1 MGLAFGISPPS
12 PVHSV
17 LMFVVFEGGDGVGKS
32 TQINQVSRVLTQR
45 GIAHITTR
53 EPGGTPP
60 AEAVRRALL
69 YEKDQPWPLWAE
81 VFLLAAARA
90 HHVAHVIRPALDR
103 GDWVLCDRFTES
115 TRAYQYQA
123 YAENPA
129 LFDAIVH
136 QATGGLTPDVT
147 FVFLLEAGERL
158 SHRPSHQDDCF
169 ESRNAHFQHQ
179 VTAHFANLARNPPAD
194 YMVLQA
200 DQPVAQI
207 TQTIVGALLTKHMG
221 RISTPRA

>member
-1 MGLAFGISPPS
+1 
-12 PVHSV
+12 
-17 LMFVVFEGGDGVGKS
+17 MFVVFEGGDGVGKS

-45 GIAHITTR
+45 GIPHITTR

-90 HHVAHVIRPALDR
+90 HHLTHVIRPALAR

-115 TRAYQYQA
+115 TRAYQHQA

-136 QATGGLTPDVT
+136 QATEGLTPDLT
-147 FVFLLEAGERL
+147 FVFQLDEGHRL
-158 SHRPSHQDDCF
+158 SRRPRNQDDCF
-169 ESRNAHFQHQ
+169 ESRNHDFQHQ
-179 VTAHFANLARNPPAD
+179 VAAHFAKLAQNPPAD
-194 YMVLQA
+194 YVFLQA
-200 DQPVAQI
+200 DQPI
-207 TQTIVGALLTKHMG
+207 GTLTQGIVEALLKTGK
-221 RISTPRA
+221 AVL

>member
-1 MGLAFGISPPS
+1 
-12 PVHSV
+12 
-17 LMFVVFEGGDGVGKS
+17 MFVVFEGGDGVGKS

-45 GIAHITTR
+45 GIPHITTR

-90 HHVAHVIRPALDR
+90 HHLTHVIRPALAR

-115 TRAYQYQA
+115 TRAYQHQA

-136 QATGGLTPDVT
+136 QATEGLTPDLT
-147 FVFLLEAGERL
+147 FVFQLDEGHRL
-158 SHRPSHQDDCF
+158 SRRPRNQDDCF
-169 ESRNAHFQHQ
+169 ESRNHDFQHQ
-179 VTAHFANLARNPPAD
+179 VAAHFAKLAQNPPAD
-194 YMVLQA
+194 YVFLQA
-200 DQPVAQI
+200 DQPIATL
-207 TQTIVGALLTKHMG
+207 TQGIVEALLKTGK
-221 RISTPRA
+221 SVL

>member
-1 MGLAFGISPPS
+1 
-12 PVHSV
+12 
-17 LMFVVFEGGDGVGKS
+17 MFVVFEGGDGVGKS

-45 GIAHITTR
+45 GIPHITTR

-90 HHVAHVIRPALDR
+90 HHLTHVIRPALAR

-115 TRAYQYQA
+115 TRAYQHQA

-136 QATGGLTPDVT
+136 QATGGLTPDLT
-147 FVFLLEAGERL
+147 FVFQLDEGHRL
-158 SHRPSHQDDCF
+158 SRRPRNQDDCF
-169 ESRNAHFQHQ
+169 ESRNHDFQHQ
-179 VTAHFANLARNPPAD
+179 VAAHFAKLAQNPPTD
-194 YMVLQA
+194 YVFLQA
-200 DQPVAQI
+200 DQPIATL
-207 TQTIVGALLTKHMG
+207 TQGIVERLLG
-221 RISTPRA
+221 GL

>member
-1 MGLAFGISPPS
+1 
-12 PVHSV
+12 
-17 LMFVVFEGGDGVGKS
+17 MFVVFEGGDGVGKS

-45 GIAHITTR
+45 GIPHITTR

-90 HHVAHVIRPALDR
+90 HHLTHVIRPALAR

-115 TRAYQYQA
+115 TRAYQHQA

-136 QATGGLTPDVT
+136 QATGGLTPDLT
-147 FVFLLEAGERL
+147 FVFQLDEGHRL
-158 SHRPSHQDDCF
+158 SRRPRNQDDCF
-169 ESRNAHFQHQ
+169 ESRNHDFQHQ
-179 VTAHFANLARNPPAD
+179 VAAHFAKLAQNPPAD
-194 YMVLQA
+194 YVFLQA
-200 DQPVAQI
+200 DQPIATL
-207 TQTIVGALLTKHMG
+207 TQGIVEALLKTGK
-221 RISTPRA
+221 SVL

>member
-1 MGLAFGISPPS
+1 
-12 PVHSV
+12 
-17 LMFVVFEGGDGVGKS
+17 MFVVFEGGDGVGKS

-45 GIAHITTR
+45 GIPHITTR

-81 VFLLAAARA
+81 VFLVAAARA
-90 HHVAHVIRPALDR
+90 HHLAHVIRPALAR

-115 TRAYQYQA
+115 TRAYQHQA

-136 QATGGLTPDVT
+136 QATEGLTPDLT
-147 FVFLLEAGERL
+147 FVFQLDEGHRL
-158 SHRPSHQDDCF
+158 SRRPRNQDDCF
-169 ESRNAHFQHQ
+169 ESRNHDFQHQ
-179 VTAHFANLARNPPAD
+179 VAAHFAKLAQNPPAD
-194 YMVLQA
+194 YVFLQA
-200 DQPVAQI
+200 DQPIATL
-207 TQTIVGALLTKHMG
+207 TQGIVEALLKTGK
-221 RISTPRA
+221 SVL

>member
-1 MGLAFGISPPS
+1 M
-12 PVHSV
+12 V
-17 LMFVVFEGGDGVGKS
+17 MFVVFEGGDGVGKS

-45 GIAHITTR
+45 GIPHITTR

-90 HHVAHVIRPALDR
+90 HHVAHVIRPALAR

-115 TRAYQYQA
+115 TRAYQHQA

-136 QATGGLTPDVT
+136 QATGGLTPDLT
-147 FVFLLEAGERL
+147 FVFHLNEGQRL
-158 SHRPSHQDDCF
+158 SRRAGNPDDCF
-169 ESRNAHFQHQ
+169 ESRNHDFQHQ
-179 VTAHFANLARNPPAD
+179 VAAHFANLAHNPPAG
-194 YMVLQA
+194 YIFLQA
-200 DQPVAQI
+200 DQPIATL
-207 TQTIVGALLTKHMG
+207 TQGIVEALLKKG
-221 RISTPRA
+221 KSVL

>member
-1 MGLAFGISPPS
+1 
-12 PVHSV
+12 
-17 LMFVVFEGGDGVGKS
+17 MFVVFEGGDGVGKS

-45 GIAHITTR
+45 GIPHITTR

-81 VFLLAAARA
+81 VFLVAAARA
-90 HHVAHVIRPALDR
+90 HHLAHVIRPALAR

-115 TRAYQYQA
+115 TRAYQHQA

-136 QATGGLTPDVT
+136 QATEGLTPDLT
-147 FVFLLEAGERL
+147 FVFQLDEGHRL
-158 SHRPSHQDDCF
+158 SRRPRNQDDCF
-169 ESRNAHFQHQ
+169 ESRNHDFQHQ
-179 VTAHFANLARNPPAD
+179 VAAHFAKLAQNPPAD
-194 YMVLQA
+194 YVFLQA
-200 DQPVAQI
+200 DQPIATL
-207 TQTIVGALLTKHMG
+207 TQGIVEALLKTGK
-221 RISTPRA
+221 AVL

>member
-1 MGLAFGISPPS
+1 
-12 PVHSV
+12 
-17 LMFVVFEGGDGVGKS
+17 MFVVFEGGDGVGKS

-45 GIAHITTR
+45 GIPHITTR

-90 HHVAHVIRPALDR
+90 HHLTHVIRPALAR

-115 TRAYQYQA
+115 TRAYQHQA

-136 QATGGLTPDVT
+136 QATGGLTPDLT
-147 FVFLLEAGERL
+147 FVFQLDEGHRL
-158 SHRPSHQDDCF
+158 SRRPRNQDDCF
-169 ESRNAHFQHQ
+169 ESRNHDFQHQ
-179 VTAHFANLARNPPAD
+179 VAAHFAKLAQNPPAD
-194 YMVLQA
+194 YMFLQA
-200 DQPVAQI
+200 DQPIATL
-207 TQTIVGALLTKHMG
+207 TQGIVEALLKTGK
-221 RISTPRA
+221 AVL

>member
-1 MGLAFGISPPS
+1 
-12 PVHSV
+12 
-17 LMFVVFEGGDGVGKS
+17 MFVVFEGGDGVGKS

-45 GIAHITTR
+45 GIPHITTR

-90 HHVAHVIRPALDR
+90 HHLAHVIRPALAR

-115 TRAYQYQA
+115 TRAYQHQA

-136 QATGGLTPDVT
+136 QATEGLTPDLT
-147 FVFLLEAGERL
+147 FVFQLDEGHRL
-158 SHRPSHQDDCF
+158 TRRPRNQDDCF
-169 ESRNAHFQHQ
+169 ESRNHDFQHQ
-179 VTAHFANLARNPPAD
+179 VAAHFAKLAQNPPAD
-194 YMVLQA
+194 YVFLQA
-200 DQPVAQI
+200 DQPIATL
-207 TQTIVGALLTKHMG
+207 TQGIVEALLKTGK
-221 RISTPRA
+221 SVL

>member
-1 MGLAFGISPPS
+1 
-12 PVHSV
+12 
-17 LMFVVFEGGDGVGKS
+17 MFVVFEGGDGVGKS

-45 GIAHITTR
+45 GIPHITTR

-90 HHVAHVIRPALDR
+90 HHLAHVIRPALAR

-115 TRAYQYQA
+115 TRAYQHQA

-136 QATGGLTPDVT
+136 QATEGLTPDLT
-147 FVFLLEAGERL
+147 FVFQLDEGHRL
-158 SHRPSHQDDCF
+158 SRRPRNQDDCF
-169 ESRNAHFQHQ
+169 ESRNHDFQHQ
-179 VTAHFANLARNPPAD
+179 VAAHFAKLAQNPPAD
-194 YMVLQA
+194 YVFLQA
-200 DQPVAQI
+200 DQPIATL
-207 TQTIVGALLTKHMG
+207 TQGIVEALLKTGK
-221 RISTPRA
+221 AVL

>member
-1 MGLAFGISPPS
+1 
-12 PVHSV
+12 
-17 LMFVVFEGGDGVGKS
+17 MFVVFEGGDGVGKS

-45 GIAHITTR
+45 GIPHITTR

-81 VFLLAAARA
+81 VFLVAAARA
-90 HHVAHVIRPALDR
+90 HHLAHVIRPALAR

-115 TRAYQYQA
+115 TRAYQHQA

-136 QATGGLTPDVT
+136 QATEGLTPDLT
-147 FVFLLEAGERL
+147 FVFQLDEGHRL
-158 SHRPSHQDDCF
+158 TRRPRNQDDCF
-169 ESRNAHFQHQ
+169 ESRNHDFQHQ
-179 VTAHFANLARNPPAD
+179 VAAHFAKLAQNPPAD
-194 YMVLQA
+194 YVFLQA
-200 DQPVAQI
+200 DQPIATL
-207 TQTIVGALLTKHMG
+207 TQGIVEALLKTGK
-221 RISTPRA
+221 SVL

>member
-1 MGLAFGISPPS
+1 
-12 PVHSV
+12 
-17 LMFVVFEGGDGVGKS
+17 MFVVFEGGDGVGKS

-45 GIAHITTR
+45 GIPHITTR

-90 HHVAHVIRPALDR
+90 HHLTHVIRPALAR

-115 TRAYQYQA
+115 TRAYQHQA

-136 QATGGLTPDVT
+136 QATGGLTPDLT
-147 FVFLLEAGERL
+147 FVFQLDEGHRL
-158 SHRPSHQDDCF
+158 SRRPRNQDDCF
-169 ESRNAHFQHQ
+169 ESRNHDFQHQ
-179 VTAHFANLARNPPAD
+179 VAAHFAKLAQNPPAD
-194 YMVLQA
+194 YVFLQA
-200 DQPVAQI
+200 DQPIATL
-207 TQTIVGALLTKHMG
+207 TQGIVEALLKTGK
-221 RISTPRA
+221 AVL

>member
-1 MGLAFGISPPS
+1 
-12 PVHSV
+12 
-17 LMFVVFEGGDGVGKS
+17 MFVVFEGGDGVGKS

-45 GIAHITTR
+45 GIPHITTR

-90 HHVAHVIRPALDR
+90 HHLTHVIRPALAR

-115 TRAYQYQA
+115 TRAYQHQA

-136 QATGGLTPDVT
+136 QATEGLTPDLT
-147 FVFLLEAGERL
+147 FVFQLDEGHRL
-158 SHRPSHQDDCF
+158 SRRPRNQDDCF
-169 ESRNAHFQHQ
+169 ESRNHDFQHQ
-179 VTAHFANLARNPPAD
+179 VAAHFAKLAQNPPAD
-194 YMVLQA
+194 YVFLQA
-200 DQPVAQI
+200 DQPIATL
-207 TQTIVGALLTKHMG
+207 TQGIVEALLKTGK
-221 RISTPRA
+221 AVL

>member
-1 MGLAFGISPPS
+1 
-12 PVHSV
+12 
-17 LMFVVFEGGDGVGKS
+17 MFVVFEGGDGVGKS

-45 GIAHITTR
+45 GIPHITTR

-81 VFLLAAARA
+81 VFLVAAARA
-90 HHVAHVIRPALDR
+90 HHLTHVIRPALAR

-115 TRAYQYQA
+115 TRAYQHQA

-136 QATGGLTPDVT
+136 QATEGLTPDLT
-147 FVFLLEAGERL
+147 FVFQLDEGHRL
-158 SHRPSHQDDCF
+158 TRRPRNEDDCF
-169 ESRNAHFQHQ
+169 ESRNHDFQHQ
-179 VTAHFANLARNPPAD
+179 VAAHFAKLAQNPPAD
-194 YMVLQA
+194 YVFLQA
-200 DQPVAQI
+200 DQPIATL
-207 TQTIVGALLTKHMG
+207 TQGIVEALLKTGK
-221 RISTPRA
+221 SVL

>member
-1 MGLAFGISPPS
+1 
-12 PVHSV
+12 
-17 LMFVVFEGGDGVGKS
+17 MFVVFEGGDGVGKS

-45 GIAHITTR
+45 GIPHITTR

-81 VFLLAAARA
+81 VFLVAAARA
-90 HHVAHVIRPALDR
+90 HHLTHVIRPALAR

-115 TRAYQYQA
+115 TRAYQHQA

-136 QATGGLTPDVT
+136 QATEGLTPDLT
-147 FVFLLEAGERL
+147 FVFQLDEGHRL
-158 SHRPSHQDDCF
+158 TRRPRNQDDCF
-169 ESRNAHFQHQ
+169 ESRNHDFQHQ
-179 VTAHFANLARNPPAD
+179 VAAHFAKLAQNPPAD
-194 YMVLQA
+194 YVFLQA
-200 DQPVAQI
+200 DQPIATL
-207 TQTIVGALLTKHMG
+207 TQGIVEALLKTGK
-221 RISTPRA
+221 SVL

>member
-1 MGLAFGISPPS
+1 
-12 PVHSV
+12 
-17 LMFVVFEGGDGVGKS
+17 MFVVFEGGDGVGKS

-45 GIAHITTR
+45 GIPHITTR

-90 HHVAHVIRPALDR
+90 HHLAHVIRPALAR

-115 TRAYQYQA
+115 TRAYQHQA

-136 QATGGLTPDVT
+136 QATEGLTPDLT
-147 FVFLLEAGERL
+147 FVFQLDEGHRL
-158 SHRPSHQDDCF
+158 SRRPRNQDDCF
-169 ESRNAHFQHQ
+169 ESRNHDFQHQ
-179 VTAHFANLARNPPAD
+179 VAAHFAKLAQNPPAD
-194 YMVLQA
+194 YVFLQA
-200 DQPVAQI
+200 DQPIATL
-207 TQTIVGALLTKHMG
+207 TQGIVEALLKTGK
-221 RISTPRA
+221 SVL

>member
-1 MGLAFGISPPS
+1 
-12 PVHSV
+12 
-17 LMFVVFEGGDGVGKS
+17 MFVVFEGGDGVGKS

-45 GIAHITTR
+45 GIPHITTR

-90 HHVAHVIRPALDR
+90 HHLTHVIRPALAR

-115 TRAYQYQA
+115 TRAYQHQA

-136 QATGGLTPDVT
+136 QATGGLTPDLT
-147 FVFLLEAGERL
+147 FVFQLDEGHRL
-158 SHRPSHQDDCF
+158 SRRPRNQDDCF
-169 ESRNAHFQHQ
+169 ESRNHDFQHQ
-179 VTAHFANLARNPPAD
+179 VAAHFAKLAQNSPAD
-194 YMVLQA
+194 YVFLQA
-200 DQPVAQI
+200 DQPIATL
-207 TQTIVGALLTKHMG
+207 TQGIVEALLGKG
-221 RISTPRA
+221 KGVV

>member
-1 MGLAFGISPPS
+1 
-12 PVHSV
+12 
-17 LMFVVFEGGDGVGKS
+17 MFVVFEGGDGVGKS

-45 GIAHITTR
+45 GIPHITTR

-90 HHVAHVIRPALDR
+90 HHLAHVIRPALAR

-115 TRAYQYQA
+115 TRAYQHQA

-136 QATGGLTPDVT
+136 QATEGLTPDLT
-147 FVFLLEAGERL
+147 FVFQLDEGHRL
-158 SHRPSHQDDCF
+158 TRRPRNQDDCF
-169 ESRNAHFQHQ
+169 ESRNHDFQHQ
-179 VTAHFANLARNPPAD
+179 VAAHFAKLAQNPPAD
-194 YMVLQA
+194 YVFLQA
-200 DQPVAQI
+200 DQPIATL
-207 TQTIVGALLTKHMG
+207 TQGIVEALLKTGK
-221 RISTPRA
+221 AVL

>member
-1 MGLAFGISPPS
+1 
-12 PVHSV
+12 
-17 LMFVVFEGGDGVGKS
+17 MFVVFEGGDGVGKS

-45 GIAHITTR
+45 GIPHITTR

-90 HHVAHVIRPALDR
+90 HHLAHVIRPALAR

-115 TRAYQYQA
+115 TRAYQHQA

-136 QATGGLTPDVT
+136 QATGGVTPDLT
-147 FVFLLEAGERL
+147 FVFQLDEGHRL
-158 SHRPSHQDDCF
+158 TRRPRNQDDCF
-169 ESRNAHFQHQ
+169 ESRNHDFQHQ
-179 VTAHFANLARNPPAD
+179 VAAHFAKLAQNPPAD
-194 YMVLQA
+194 YVFLQA
-200 DQPVAQI
+200 DQPIATL
-207 TQTIVGALLTKHMG
+207 TQGIVEALLKTGK
-221 RISTPRA
+221 SVL

>member
-1 MGLAFGISPPS
+1 
-12 PVHSV
+12 
-17 LMFVVFEGGDGVGKS
+17 MFVVFEGGDGVGKS

-45 GIAHITTR
+45 GIPHITTR

-81 VFLLAAARA
+81 VFLVAAARA
-90 HHVAHVIRPALDR
+90 HHLAHVIRPALAR

-115 TRAYQYQA
+115 TRAYQHQA

-136 QATGGLTPDVT
+136 QATGGLTPDLT
-147 FVFLLEAGERL
+147 FVFQLDEGHRL
-158 SHRPSHQDDCF
+158 TRRPRNQDDCF
-169 ESRNAHFQHQ
+169 ESRNHDFQHQ
-179 VTAHFANLARNPPAD
+179 VAAHFAKLAQNPPAD
-194 YMVLQA
+194 YVFLQA
-200 DQPVAQI
+200 DQPIATL
-207 TQTIVGALLTKHMG
+207 TQGIVEALLKTGK
-221 RISTPRA
+221 AVL

>member
-1 MGLAFGISPPS
+1 
-12 PVHSV
+12 
-17 LMFVVFEGGDGVGKS
+17 MFVVFEGGDGVGKS

-45 GIAHITTR
+45 GIPHITTR

-90 HHVAHVIRPALDR
+90 HHLTHVIRPALAR

-115 TRAYQYQA
+115 TRAYQHQA

-136 QATGGLTPDVT
+136 QATEGLTPDLT
-147 FVFLLEAGERL
+147 FVFQLDEGHRLTRRAGN
-158 SHRPSHQDDCF
+158 QDDCF
-169 ESRNAHFQHQ
+169 ESRNHDFQHQ
-179 VTAHFANLARNPPAD
+179 VAAHFAKLAQNPPAD
-194 YMVLQA
+194 YVFLQA
-200 DQPVAQI
+200 DQPIATL
-207 TQTIVGALLTKHMG
+207 TQGIVEALLKTGK
-221 RISTPRA
+221 AVL

>member
-1 MGLAFGISPPS
+1 
-12 PVHSV
+12 
-17 LMFVVFEGGDGVGKS
+17 MFVVFEGGDGVGKS

-45 GIAHITTR
+45 GIPHITTR

-90 HHVAHVIRPALDR
+90 HHLTHVIRPALAR

-115 TRAYQYQA
+115 TRAYQHQA

-136 QATGGLTPDVT
+136 QATEGLTPDLT
-147 FVFLLEAGERL
+147 FVFQLDEGHRL
-158 SHRPSHQDDCF
+158 SRRPRNEDDCF
-169 ESRNAHFQHQ
+169 ESRNHDFQHQ
-179 VTAHFANLARNPPAD
+179 VAAHFAKLAQNPPAD
-194 YMVLQA
+194 YVFLQA
-200 DQPVAQI
+200 DQPIATL
-207 TQTIVGALLTKHMG
+207 TQGIVEALLKTGK
-221 RISTPRA
+221 SVL

>member
-1 MGLAFGISPPS
+1 
-12 PVHSV
+12 
-17 LMFVVFEGGDGVGKS
+17 MFVVFEGGDGVGKS

-45 GIAHITTR
+45 GIPHITTR

-81 VFLLAAARA
+81 VFLVAAARA
-90 HHVAHVIRPALDR
+90 HHLAHVIRPALAR

-115 TRAYQYQA
+115 TRAYQHQA

-136 QATGGLTPDVT
+136 QATGGLTPDLT
-147 FVFLLEAGERL
+147 FVFQLDEGHRL
-158 SHRPSHQDDCF
+158 SRRPRNQDDCF
-169 ESRNAHFQHQ
+169 ESRNHDFQHQ
-179 VTAHFANLARNPPAD
+179 VAAHFAKLAQNPPAD
-194 YMVLQA
+194 YVFLQA
-200 DQPVAQI
+200 DQPIATL
-207 TQTIVGALLTKHMG
+207 TQGIVEALLKTGK
-221 RISTPRA
+221 SVL